1 MAEQEIQ
8 INDGSVISV
17 ILPTRGRV
25 KSGALEKVP
34 PSPLE
39 NAKNPAKIELMLGV
53 DDDDPR
59 KYRLGKQ

>member
-25 KSGALEKVP
+25 KSGALEK
-34 PSPLE
+34 SLTSLLE
-39 NAKNPAKIELMLGV
+39 NAKNPK
-53 DDDDPR
+53 D
-59 KYRLGKQ
+59 